1 MLLQLKDI
9 NKTYKTKIGENLVLD
24 KLNLSVKKGEVLA
37 IMGKSGCGKST
48 LLNIIGGIT
57 QPTKGDFI
65 FEAEKLNM
73 CNKKEMNNFR
83 KQHLSFIIQDFALI
97 KEKTVFQNV
106 ELPLLVRKIPRKE
119 RKIKVMEYLHKL
131 GMEEKVFMYPNQ
143 LSGGEQ
149 QRVAIARALISN
161 PDILLADEPTGSLDD
176 ENTTIILDILH
187 AIALEGMTI
196 IIVTHDIEVAKRCDR
211 CVKIIQGKI
220 SEESLEE
227 KGAV

>member
-220 SEESLEE
+220 SEELLEE

>member
-73 CNKKEMNNFR
+73 CYKKEMNDFR
-83 KQHLSFIIQDFALI
+83 KQHLSFILQDFALI

>member
-9 NKTYKTKIGENLVLD
+9 NKIYKTKLGENLVLE

-57 QPTKGDFI
+57 QPTNGEFI
-65 FEAEKLNM
+65 YENEKLNM
-73 CNKKEMNNFR
+73 YNKKEMNEFR
-83 KQHLSFIIQDFALI
+83 KHHLSFIVQDFALI

-106 ELPLLVRKIPRKE
+106 ELPLLVRKISRNE

-149 QRVAIARALISN
+149 QRVAIARALISD

-220 SEESLEE
+220 SEGSLEE